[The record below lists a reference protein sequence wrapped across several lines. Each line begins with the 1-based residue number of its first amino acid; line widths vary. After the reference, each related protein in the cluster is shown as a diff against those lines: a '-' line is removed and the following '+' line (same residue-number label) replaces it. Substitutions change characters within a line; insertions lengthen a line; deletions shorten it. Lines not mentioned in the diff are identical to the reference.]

1 MDNRLSFD
9 VYAEI
14 TDPRC
19 HVEHDA
25 CDGRVS
31 VIIGGTPRETPINLL
46 QLWFKEPAT
55 VTQLGKELI
64 AAGMRLDAQRARAG
78 VECVGGSGEG

>member
-31 VIIGGTPRETPINLL
+31 VSIGGTPRETPINLL

-55 VTQLGKELI
+55 VTQLDEELV
-64 AAGMRLDAQRARAG
+64 AAGKRLDAQRARRQAS
-78 VECVGGSGEG
+78 VDSGSGEG